1 MIAPVPTGPNA
12 GPGELPPVA
21 VVGGGGFGRALAQA
35 MLRSGRR
42 AQLWSRR
49 PLELEGVET
58 TQALA
63 DLKRA
68 ELLFLA
74 VPSPYVPETAEELGK
89 HLDGEHLVVHVS
101 RGLVGD
107 DLLTL
112 SRVLRRRTAARR
124 VGVLAG
130 PLDAEALAGGE
141 PTGAIVGSRF
151 PEVTRAVR
159 EAIGGDTLR
168 IYESRDVVGVEVA
181 AAVVGYL
188 ALAVGVGQELGVS
201 PATVAILL
209 TRGLA
214 EAARW
219 APTLQADPATLYGLA
234 GMGDLLAVT
243 GGDDRPEVRL
253 GRALATG
260 ASLEEAGRAAGAHI
274 EGVTIARRVDDHARK
289 IGESTP
295 IAGMIADVVE
305 GRRAARDAMAA
316 LMAREVGTE

>member
-1 MIAPVPTGPNA
+1 
-12 GPGELPPVA
+12 
-21 VVGGGGFGRALAQA
+21 VVGGGGFGQALAKA
-35 MLRSGRR
+35 LLRAGRR

-49 PLELEGVET
+49 DLDLDGVET
-58 TQALA
+58 TQDLA
-63 DLKRA
+63 DLKRS

-74 VPSPYVPETAEELGK
+74 VPSSYVPETARELGK

-112 SRVLRRRTAARR
+112 SRVLRRTTPAHRT
-124 VGVLAG
+124 GVLAG
-130 PLDAEALAGGE
+130 PLDAEALAEGE
-141 PTGAIVGSRF
+141 PAGAIVGSRF
-151 PEVTRAVR
+151 PEVARAVR

-201 PATVAILL
+201 PATVAVSL
-209 TRGLA
+209 TRGMA

-219 APTLQADPATLYGLA
+219 APSLQADPETLYGLA
-234 GMGDLLAVT
+234 GLGDLLAVT

-274 EGVTIARRVDDHARK
+274 EGVTIARRVDAHARK